1 MVNRF
6 NVVPIKIPAVFFIDI
21 AKFILQFIQKV
32 KKFKI
37 ILERKNKLEGC
48 ILYVYYFPL
57 VPDCSKQGNVVLF

>member
-1 MVNRF
+1 MAILLELVNRF
-6 NVVPIKIPAVFFIDI
+6 NIVPIKIPAVFFIDI
-21 AKFILQFIQKV
+21 AKLILQFIQKV

-57 VPDCSKQGNVVLF
+57 STRL